1 MGGVDLSCAER
12 LICKQLFP
20 CMKEYGLL
28 LQSDGDACMYGEY
41 YPELILAKTS
51 NDQNSIIIKARASST
66 SLEARV
72 SLKARVPPNH
82 PALRG
87 GGRATK
93 SFS

>member
-1 MGGVDLSCAER
+1 MGGVDLSGAER
-12 LICKQLFP
+12 LIFCYFNQMEML
-20 CMKEYGLL
+20 
-28 LQSDGDACMYGEY
+28 ACMESTTLNSYW
-41 YPELILAKTS
+41 LQTS

-87 GGRATK
+87 GGAY
-93 SFS
+93 